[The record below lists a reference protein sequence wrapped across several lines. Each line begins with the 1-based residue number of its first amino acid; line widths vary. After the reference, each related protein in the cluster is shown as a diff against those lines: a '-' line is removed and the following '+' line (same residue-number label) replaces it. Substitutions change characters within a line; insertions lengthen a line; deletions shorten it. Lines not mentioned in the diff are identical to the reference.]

1 LILNNKLSLN
11 ITQVQDKIRSG
22 LLKSA
27 LRDINEA
34 LALNPDHPSALYLAA
49 VCKRYQKDFEAA
61 GNILKA
67 LKISSPDVGR
77 VFQEQG
83 HLYLTQKLYRLALD
97 AFNVACIENSALIA
111 SWRAKAELH
120 EKLKE
125 YKLAREARLQ
135 YRYISSLPK
144 PLLATMDLIAQNK
157 WLKAEKRCRSFL
169 ISNQKNVEGMRL
181 LASIGSY
188 FGALEES
195 EFLLES
201 AINFEPNNVRVR
213 IDYVHLLRQ
222 KQKFTKAL
230 EQAEKLLETE
240 PANLQFMSVCAIENA
255 QVDNHERAL
264 SLFNCVL
271 ENQPIDPITLTS
283 KGHLMRT
290 NGQQEEAIKNYRKA
304 LRNCPSHCEAFYAL
318 SNLKTYK
325 FLENEIMAMRQQ
337 EKSDA
342 LTIQNR
348 IYLYFG
354 LAKAFE
360 DLKNYDLSF
369 DYYNKGNLLKK
380 RKSGYDSDKM
390 AEDLGAQKKFFTPD
404 LFRCK
409 DGFGCNKRDPIFIV
423 GLPRAGSTLLEQ
435 ILSSHSEVDG
445 TLELPNILSLTQK
458 LRLMR
463 RDGVQPGY
471 PEIISKISPDEL
483 RVFGEN
489 YIEETRIHRGEA
501 PFFTDKMPNN
511 FRHIGLIQLI
521 LPNAKIIDARRH
533 PMACCFSGFKQLFAQ
548 GQEFT
553 YGLEEIGR
561 YYSDYVAL
569 MDHWEH
575 VLPEKILRVDYEAV
589 VEDLEFQVRRI
600 LAHCDLPFEQSC
612 LDFHRTERSVRTA
625 SSEQVRQP
633 IYKGG
638 LEQWRKFEEFLG
650 PLEKVLR
657 PFL

>member
-1 LILNNKLSLN
+1 
-11 ITQVQDKIRSG
+11 
-22 LLKSA
+22 
-27 LRDINEA
+27 
-34 LALNPDHPSALYLAA
+34 
-49 VCKRYQKDFEAA
+49 
-61 GNILKA
+61 
-67 LKISSPDVGR
+67 
-77 VFQEQG
+77 
-83 HLYLTQKLYRLALD
+83 
-97 AFNVACIENSALIA
+97 
-111 SWRAKAELH
+111 
-120 EKLKE
+120 
-125 YKLAREARLQ
+125 
-135 YRYISSLPK
+135 
-144 PLLATMDLIAQNK
+144 
-157 WLKAEKRCRSFL
+157 
-169 ISNQKNVEGMRL
+169 
-181 LASIGSY
+181 
-188 FGALEES
+188 
-195 EFLLES
+195 
-201 AINFEPNNVRVR
+201 
-213 IDYVHLLRQ
+213 
-222 KQKFTKAL
+222 
-230 EQAEKLLETE
+230 
-240 PANLQFMSVCAIENA
+240 MSVCAIENA

-471 PEIISKISPDEL
+471 PEIISKISPDE
-483 RVFGEN
+483 
-489 YIEETRIHRGEA
+489 
-501 PFFTDKMPNN
+501 
-511 FRHIGLIQLI
+511 
-521 LPNAKIIDARRH
+521 
-533 PMACCFSGFKQLFAQ
+533 
-548 GQEFT
+548 
-553 YGLEEIGR
+553 
-561 YYSDYVAL
+561 
-569 MDHWEH
+569 
-575 VLPEKILRVDYEAV
+575 
-589 VEDLEFQVRRI
+589 
-600 LAHCDLPFEQSC
+600 
-612 LDFHRTERSVRTA
+612 
-625 SSEQVRQP
+625 
-633 IYKGG
+633 
-638 LEQWRKFEEFLG
+638 
-650 PLEKVLR
+650 
-657 PFL
+657 